1 MVSRFPLRWKSSG
14 TYDSRHNISYW
25 LSVFAIVFVE
35 MRDCQLHA
43 SVLAIKN
50 QKAMEALA
58 NISRLY
64 TLVDSQVA
72 LEVFVV
78 YYLQELAAPV
88 LSG

>member
-1 MVSRFPLRWKSSG
+1 
-14 TYDSRHNISYW
+14 
-25 LSVFAIVFVE
+25 
-35 MRDCQLHA
+35 
-43 SVLAIKN
+43 
-50 QKAMEALA
+50 MEALA
-58 NISRLY
+58 TISRLY